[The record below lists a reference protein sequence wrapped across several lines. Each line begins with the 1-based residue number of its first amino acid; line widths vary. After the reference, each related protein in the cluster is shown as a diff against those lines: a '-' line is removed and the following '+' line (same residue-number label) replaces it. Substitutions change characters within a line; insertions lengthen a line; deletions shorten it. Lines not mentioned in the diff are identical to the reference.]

1 MGKNVHVMKK
11 VSTNCRC
18 GGSRTWAGRGGP
30 MGHCRRG
37 GVGADGR
44 RTVRRDSAGR
54 THGEVDASSAA
65 DTEMLAVRGPRGTEE
80 GSQPTGIHVVDMTTA
95 VLRQKGSSREA
106 HGSGEIATMRLLK
119 RRPRRDAGQ
128 KDPEGSKDSAGSRGF
143 GEGTEHFQH
152 ACRI

>member
-1 MGKNVHVMKK
+1 MSQSLEGLETTLCQHVTD
-11 VSTNCRC
+11 V
-18 GGSRTWAGRGGP
+18 GRA
-30 MGHCRRG
+30 R
-37 GVGADGR
+37 AAWDG
-44 RTVRRDSAGR
+44 
-54 THGEVDASSAA
+54 
-65 DTEMLAVRGPRGTEE
+65 EE

-106 HGSGEIATMRLLK
+106 HGSGEIATVRLLK
-119 RRPRRDAGQ
+119 RHPRRDAGQ